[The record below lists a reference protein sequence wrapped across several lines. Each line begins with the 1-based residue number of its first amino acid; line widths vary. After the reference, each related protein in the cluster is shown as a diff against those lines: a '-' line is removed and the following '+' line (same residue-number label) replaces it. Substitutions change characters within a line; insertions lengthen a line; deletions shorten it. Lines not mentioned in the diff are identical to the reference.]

1 MKHKLLWGV
10 LLSSLA
16 AVPLAFVV
24 HHPPPSTSSFKPIP
38 LPVHGAVP
46 DFTLVDQAG
55 RPFTGTSLRGRVW
68 IADFIFTSCA
78 GACPVMTGRMTGLQK
93 ELPPEIHL
101 VSVTVDPARDTPPVL
116 ARYAAQHNADPARW
130 HFLTG
135 PAAVLHPL
143 IQQGFRLS
151 FAEGGSREEPITHS
165 QRFVLVDRAGQIR
178 GYYDS
183 TDPDALKRLDQDARS
198 L

>member
-1 MKHKLLWGV
+1 MKKKLLWGV
-10 LLSSLA
+10 LLFSLA
-16 AVPLAFVV
+16 AVPLASIFRR
-24 HHPPPSTSSFKPIP
+24 PPAPAAASVPSGQ
-38 LPVHGAVP
+38 GAVP
-46 DFTLVDQAG
+46 DFTLTDESG
-55 RPFTGTSLRGRVW
+55 RPFADRSLRGRVW

-78 GACPVMTGRMTGLQK
+78 GACPAMTARMAGLQN

-116 ARYAAQHNADPARW
+116 RQYAARYGADPARW

-135 PAAVLHPL
+135 PAAVLQPL
-143 IQQGFRLS
+143 LQQGFRLG
-151 FAEGGSREEPITHS
+151 FAEGGGPEEPIIHS

-178 GYYDS
+178 GAYDS
-183 TDPDALKRLDQDARS
+183 TDRAAVRRLVQDARS